1 MLKTMSHPNL
11 RSDLF
16 SHFTRWNNR
25 KAAFDTLPTPIQ
37 ARRRERTGGG
47 RLTKATRP
55 PAPLLPPTAST
66 TTCENVDRKIAASPC
81 PLSLTDVE
89 VVEPISVGEPAT
101 LPGAHPPLLSSR
113 STPDRARARSPP
125 RLFSSAARLGS
136 NIIADWNCHR
146 VRRSFAAGQNHSLI
160 FGFNSHVNISLSLCA
175 RPIVIAAS
183 WPTAAPPA
191 APAP

>member
-1 MLKTMSHPNL
+1 MLKTMSHPNQQ
-11 RSDLF
+11 SDLF

-25 KAAFDTLPTPIQ
+25 KAAFDTLPRFKP
-37 ARRRERTGGG
+37 EGGKG
-47 RLTKATRP
+47 RAG
-55 PAPLLPPTAST
+55 
-66 TTCENVDRKIAASPC
+66 AASQRRLARPYHYC
-81 PLSLTDVE
+81 HRQHRRQHAKTSTGKSPRPRALSLTDVE

-113 STPDRARARSPP
+113 FTPDRARARSPP

-160 FGFNSHVNISLSLCA
+160 FGFNSHVNISLSLSLCA

>member
-1 MLKTMSHPNL
+1 MSHPNQ

-37 ARRRERTGGG
+37 ARRREGTGGG

-55 PAPLLPPTAST
+55 YHYCHRQHRRQHAKTST
-66 TTCENVDRKIAASPC
+66 GKSPR
-81 PLSLTDVE
+81 PRALSLTDVE

-101 LPGAHPPLLSSR
+101 LPGAHPLLLSSR

-160 FGFNSHVNISLSLCA
+160 FGFNSHVNISLSLSLCA